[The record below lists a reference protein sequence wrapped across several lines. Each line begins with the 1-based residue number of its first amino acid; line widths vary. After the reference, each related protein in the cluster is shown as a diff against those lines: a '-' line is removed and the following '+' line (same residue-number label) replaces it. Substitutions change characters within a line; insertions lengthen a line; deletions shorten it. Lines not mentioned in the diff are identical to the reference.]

1 MNVGIVGAT
10 GYAGADLIRILSYH
24 PEVRK
29 LQLYSSSQAGSDIA
43 ESFPHLQGLDGGTL
57 HDIDP
62 DVMARELDVVFMATP
77 SGISSELTPKLL
89 EKELRVIDVSGDF
102 RIKDAETYE
111 TWYKKKAA
119 PGKWTKKAVYG
130 LTEWAKEEIKE
141 ASLLANPGCF
151 PTATLLG
158 LIPLV
163 RHSWIEPDAI
173 IVDAKTGVSGAGRG
187 LSPAV
192 RFSETNENVKIY
204 KVNEHR
210 HTPEIEQELSRHN
223 ENIDAITFSSH
234 LVPMTRGIMATIYG
248 KASSMTTTDE
258 LNQMFQEIYKDQPFV
273 FVRKVGNFP
282 STKEVYGSNRCDIG
296 VAYDERT
303 GRITVVS
310 VIDNLMKGA
319 AGQAV
324 QNMNIMFG
332 FEETAGLKFFPV
344 YP

>member
-10 GYAGADLIRILSYH
+10 GYGGADLIRILNDH

-29 LQLYSSSQAGSDIA
+29 LQLYSSSRAGGDIA
-43 ESFPHLQGLDGGTL
+43 ESFPHLQGLDSGTL

-62 DVMARELDVVFMATP
+62 GVMARELDVVFMATP
-77 SGISSELTPKLL
+77 SGISSELAPKLL
-89 EKELRVIDVSGDF
+89 EEGLRVIDVSGDF
-102 RIKDAETYE
+102 RIKDADIHE

-119 PGKWTKKAVYG
+119 PGREKAVYG

-141 ASLLANPGCF
+141 ARLLANPGCF

-163 RHSWIEPDAI
+163 PLIEPDSI

-192 RFSETNENVKIY
+192 HFSETNENVKIY
-204 KVNEHR
+204 KVNEHQ

-248 KASSMTTTDE
+248 KAASKTTTNE
-258 LNQMFQEIYKDQPFV
+258 LNQMFQDTYKKQPFLC
-273 FVRKVGNFP
+273 VRKVGNFP

-296 VAYDERT
+296 VAYDVRT

-332 FEETAGLKFFPV
+332 FEETAGLKYSPV